1 MYCKYLSQGKS
12 TSVLPVL
19 IVAKCIVNYDI
30 DENWGDKQMV
40 LIVAKCIVNLNGCIT
55 LCPWKIVLIVA
66 KCIVN

>member
-1 MYCKYLSQGKS
+1 
-12 TSVLPVL
+12 
-19 IVAKCIVNYDI
+19 
-30 DENWGDKQMV
+30 MV